1 VARLQAALA
10 TERPELF
17 VEMGRRVT
25 PLRDDG
31 VTTGPSE
38 VGIWATEV
46 WRRAVGAHAF
56 FATASTFRAGLPAG
70 PVAAEVFFGAFPYRN
85 TLVTAKMTGAQLQTW
100 VELSESKRGSDS
112 YSQSSGVRYTVR
124 QGRVE
129 DLRVMVNP
137 ATPGSGFE
145 PVLPERTYRVATTD
159 FQAFVAPGY
168 KDAWARAASPQ
179 RTAWD
184 SQSLLAGALS
194 TDRP

>member
-1 VARLQAALA
+1 
-10 TERPELF
+10 ERPELF
-17 VEMGRRVT
+17 VEMGRRGT

-38 VGIWATEV
+38 VGTWATEV
-46 WRRAVGAHAF
+46 WRRTVGAHAF

-70 PVAAEVFFGAFPYRN
+70 PVVAESFFAAFPYRN
-85 TLVTAKMTGAQLQTW
+85 TLVTARMTGAQLQAW

-129 DLRVMVNP
+129 DLRVLVNP

-145 PVLPERTYRVATTD
+145 PVRPERTYRVATTD

-168 KDAWARAASPQ
+168 KEAWARAASPQ